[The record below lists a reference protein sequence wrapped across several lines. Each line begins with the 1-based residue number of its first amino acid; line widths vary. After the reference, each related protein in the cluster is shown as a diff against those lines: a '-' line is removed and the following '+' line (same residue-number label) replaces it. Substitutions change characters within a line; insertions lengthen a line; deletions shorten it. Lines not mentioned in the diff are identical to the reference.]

1 MAPERP
7 TFFEGQVL
15 AAEDLTSIV
24 EYGRAEVARHE
35 RYLHDWGIAEGLE
48 LTPNPPTD
56 SSGKKYVEVRLGAGI
71 AIDGTGREI
80 VVPTPVM
87 LRTADFIRDNG
98 ASPQSGAYYPVLL
111 QGADSDAPAP
121 ALTAGACG
129 PATQSTRK
137 QEGYVIT
144 YGGLGVDPLLNE
156 PQVPD
161 VTAGPVAAP
170 GQQPWTIQVGSVQW
184 DSKQKKFTDANGSG
198 RRYAGVKADT
208 VAARG
213 GILTL
218 QAQPS
223 PAPGQP
229 ALVIGGDPPFMFGLY
244 KGGNAV
250 DARLTV
256 SAEGNVVATG
266 TIKGAVA
273 PGEIRIQSGTAT
285 DGVIIPLPPGITE
298 DQVAGN
304 AVTLYLYLTPHT
316 PQSTTHGTW
325 YLPVEC
331 DVDSNRQLTCQV
343 IVGSGTSFAGAVQQH
358 GPADYLIVATAA
370 SANGA
375 TP

>member
-15 AAEDLTSIV
+15 AAEDLTSTV

-48 LTPNPPTD
+48 LTPNTKTD
-56 SSGKKYVEVRLGAGI
+56 STGTKYAEVMLGAGL
-71 AIDGTGREI
+71 AYDGNGREI
-80 VVPTPVM
+80 VVPAPVM
-87 LRTADFIRDNG
+87 LNTSDFIRDNG
-98 ASPQSGAYYPVLL
+98 ASPKSGAYYPVLL
-111 QGADSDAPAP
+111 QGADNDAPAP

-129 PATQSTRK
+129 PATQPTRK

-144 YGGLGVDPLLNE
+144 YGGLGADPLQNE
-156 PQVPD
+156 PSVPD
-161 VTAGPVAAP
+161 VTAGPVPAA
-170 GQQPWTIQVGSVQW
+170 GQQPWTIQLGSVQW
-184 DSKQKKFTDANGSG
+184 DSKNTRFTDANGAG

-208 VAARG
+208 VAARSG
-213 GILTL
+213 TLTL
-218 QAQPS
+218 RAQPS

-229 ALVIGGDPPFMFGLY
+229 VLIVGGDPPFTFGLY

-266 TIKGAVA
+266 TIKGVLA
-273 PGEIRIQSGTAT
+273 PGEMAVQSGTAT
-285 DGVIIPLPPGITE
+285 DGVIIPLPPGITD
-298 DQVAGN
+298 DQVASG
-304 AVTLYLYLTPHT
+304 AVTLYLHLTPHT
-316 PQSTTHGTW
+316 PQSTTQGSW
-325 YLPVEC
+325 YVPVEC

-343 IVGSGTSFAGAVQQH
+343 LVGSGTTFSTVVSRPGA
-358 GPADYLIVATAA
+358 ADYLIVATVG

-375 TP
+375 TT